1 MSRSGESPE
10 IKSFRKFMRRLG
22 FWGVSIKK
30 VEQLPGSFAV
40 CAFDRMNEKVPF
52 SRVYT
57 LEEMRCIIHASDIFW
72 RYLK

>member
-10 IKSFRKFMRRLG
+10 IRSFRSFLKRLG

-40 CAFDRMNEKVPF
+40 CAFDRMNV
-52 SRVYT
+52 SYYR
-57 LEEMRCIIHASDIFW
+57 RSH
-72 RYLK
+72 RR